1 MYLGD
6 LEKSDHLV
14 INDKLWGIL
23 FSCMAVAGE
32 TLAFFTRVYDWFD
45 ANVLNIVTTT
55 LIIGVILA
63 VYRVLGR
70 EIEHL
75 TKSEVI
81 DHNTAFLFKRIS
93 KWTMYVLFGV
103 LIFNTLG
110 IQVDFFLGLWVLAG
124 GTIVGFASMS
134 TIGNALAGIIIMISR
149 PFTIRDRLFFQDQ
162 YVVVEDIDLIYTR
175 MRTLDNVVISVP
187 NQMLLETVVS
197 NQSVYD
203 VIRRRIVVTIDYA
216 EAPDRV
222 RGILLAAIVKV
233 DEVIDEPAPYVWITD
248 FPNNAME
255 YTLYY
260 YINDTQRSQ
269 MIDAKVRESV
279 INEFADNG
287 IDMSTPN
294 LIKSVK

>member
-1 MYLGD
+1 L
-6 LEKSDHLV
+6 
-14 INDKLWGIL
+14 INDKFYADI
-23 FSCMAVAGE
+23 FSYMAVAEE
-32 TLAFFTRVYDWFD
+32 TLAFFNRIYAWVDT
-45 ANVLNIVTTT
+45 NVINIITTV

-63 VYRVLGR
+63 IYRILGR
-70 EIEHL
+70 EIDRL
-75 TKSEVI
+75 RKSEVL
-81 DHNTAFLFKRIS
+81 DPNTAFLFKRIF
-93 KWTMYVLFGV
+93 KWTVYVIFGV
-103 LIFNTLG
+103 LIFNALG
-110 IQVDFFLGLWVLAG
+110 IQIDFFLGLWVLAG
-124 GTIVGFASMS
+124 GTIIGFASMN
-134 TIGNALAGIIIMISR
+134 TIGNALAGIIIMASR
-149 PFTIRDRLFFQDQ
+149 PFKIKDRLYFQDQ

-187 NQMLLETVVS
+187 NQILLETVVS
-197 NQSVYD
+197 NQSVYA
-203 VIRRRIVVTIDYA
+203 VIRCSIVATIDYT
-216 EAPDRV
+216 EKPDRI
-222 RGILLAAIVKV
+222 RGFLLSAITKV
-233 DEVIDEPAPYVWITD
+233 DEVIDEPEPYVWITD

>member
-1 MYLGD
+1 
-6 LEKSDHLV
+6 
-14 INDKLWGIL
+14 
-23 FSCMAVAGE
+23 MAVAE
-32 TLAFFTRVYDWFD
+32 DTLAFLTRVNDWVD
-45 ANVLNIVTTT
+45 ANVLNIITTL

-63 VYRVLGR
+63 IYRILGR
-70 EIEHL
+70 EIDRL
-75 TKSEVI
+75 RKNEVI

-93 KWTMYVLFGV
+93 KWTMYIIFGV

-110 IQVDFFLGLWVLAG
+110 IQIDFFLGLWVLAG

-134 TIGNALAGIIIMISR
+134 TIGNALAGVIIMVSK
-149 PFTIRDRLFFQDQ
+149 PFKIRDRLFFQDQ

-203 VIRRRIVVTIDYA
+203 IIRRRIIVTIDYA
-216 EAPDRV
+216 EPPERV
-222 RGILLAAIVKV
+222 RDILLNAISKV
-233 DEVIDEPAPYVWITD
+233 EEVIDEPVPYVWITD
-248 FPNNAME
+248 FPNYAME
-255 YTLYY
+255 YTLFY

-279 INEFADNG
+279 LTEFSENG